1 MTSSEPNR
9 SRGQTRTRIN
19 TRVRRRSSSWS
30 FSPGKKMFSSLFL
43 VVLVVCGLVG
53 AQPGGLPAR
62 VEKLEQ
68 DNDVLAKSRVAFS
81 AGLSDSTEWN
91 TTGPFDV
98 DTTLKFK
105 RVVTNIGNGYDPET
119 GIFTAPVK
127 GLYFVHIT
135 GMVGSSG
142 ELNAGLKKNTENMF
156 AIHQKSGTQASA
168 SNAMTLALEPG
179 DRLFVQLWKGQTI
192 VGQSRL
198 TTFTAVLVF
207 PL

>member
-1 MTSSEPNR
+1 MVSS
-9 SRGQTRTRIN
+9 
-19 TRVRRRSSSWS
+19 VV
-30 FSPGKKMFSSLFL
+30 L

-53 AQPGGLPAR
+53 ARPGPELQAR
-62 VEKLEQ
+62 VDKLEQ

-81 AGLSDSTEWN
+81 AGLSSNMEWE

-98 DTTLKFK
+98 DTVLKFQ

-127 GLYFVHIT
+127 GLYFVHLT
-135 GMVGSSG
+135 GMAGSSG
-142 ELNAGLKKNTENMF
+142 ELNAGVKKDTENMF
-156 AIHQKSGTQASA
+156 SIYQKSGTQASA

-179 DRLFVQLWKGQTI
+179 NRLSVHLWTGNTI
-192 VGQSRL
+192 VGHGRL
-198 TTFTAVLVF
+198 TTFTVVLLF